1 MEDTIFSKIL
11 NGQIKTDFIY
21 EDEYCVAFHDI
32 APQAP
37 VHFLVIPKTPYI
49 DIKEATKD
57 STLAGHLLRVCC
69 DVANSLDLDPEGYRI
84 ITNKG
89 NSGGQTVK
97 HLHFHVLG
105 GRALTWPPG

>member
-57 STLAGHLLRVCC
+57 STLAGHSQDTL
-69 DVANSLDLDPEGYRI
+69 
-84 ITNKG
+84 KG
-89 NSGGQTVK
+89 IRLAWSASCRTAQTRGLSI
-97 HLHFHVLG
+97 HSIL
-105 GRALTWPPG
+105 